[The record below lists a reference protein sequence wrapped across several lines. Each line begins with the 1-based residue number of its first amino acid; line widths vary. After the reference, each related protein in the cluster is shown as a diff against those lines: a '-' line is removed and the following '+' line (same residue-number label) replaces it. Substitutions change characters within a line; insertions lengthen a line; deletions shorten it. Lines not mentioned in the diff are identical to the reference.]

1 MLLSPVA
8 SALAAALAPP
18 RLRGSYEG
26 VVDTAFAVSWA
37 PGVLVGLWLVG
48 EGRGEVMLIAALPLA
63 ALAAL
68 AFLPLP
74 RRPVPVEDVLPVPAE
89 AAAAVP

>member
-8 SALAAALAPP
+8 SALAASLAPP

-37 PGVLVGLWLVG
+37 PGVLIGLWLVG
-48 EGRGEVMLIAALPLA
+48 DGRGEVMLVLALPLA
-63 ALAAL
+63 VVAVLC
-68 AFLPLP
+68 FLPLP
-74 RRPVPVEDVLPVPAE
+74 RRPVPIEDVLPAPAE
-89 AAAAVP
+89 AAFVP